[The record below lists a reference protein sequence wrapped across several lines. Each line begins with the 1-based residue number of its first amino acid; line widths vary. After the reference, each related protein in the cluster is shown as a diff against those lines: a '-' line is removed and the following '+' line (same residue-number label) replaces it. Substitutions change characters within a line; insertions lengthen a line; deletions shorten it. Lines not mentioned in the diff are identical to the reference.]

1 MSNLHIVLKMFLKI
15 VHNYILLDLLVF
27 VLLICCIQFYSTAS
41 LIENGDK
48 LVIKVGLSL
57 YKIVKGDIAPY
68 LYKL

>member
-27 VLLICCIQFYSTAS
+27 VLLICCNQFYSTAS